1 MQQDRLH
8 TNRARH
14 DVVDRVMAEHRA
26 SFEPPLNE
34 NAIRVDARNAH
45 EPNTINALIHALDTH
60 ADPQA

>member
-1 MQQDRLH
+1 
-8 TNRARH
+8 
-14 DVVDRVMAEHRA
+14 MAEHRA